1 MIVEKVKY
9 TAQFENGQIVA
20 QWIGIEASPGFEETA
35 DQTFQLVQEKIAK
48 WHQQSNPQNV
58 APAQQGPRG
67 ELPTI
72 NRAVERLLVLIE
84 AAQSVEELSGYYEK
98 AMENHLSAEWGKK
111 HASLELCRY
120 RTGARGFAGKPC
132 RGP

>member
-58 APAQQGPRG
+58 APAQQGPMG
-67 ELPTI
+67 ELPVI
-72 NRAVERLLVLIE
+72 NLVDERIIFKIE
-84 AAQSVEELSGYYEK
+84 DCSTLDQLRRYKDECKSPAT
-98 AMENHLSAEWGKK
+98 MEAYVKRFNALNNG
-111 HASLELCRY
+111 
-120 RTGARGFAGKPC
+120 
-132 RGP
+132 

>member
-48 WHQQSNPQNV
+48 WHQQSNPQSV

-67 ELPTI
+67 ELPVI
-72 NRAVERLLVLIE
+72 DRQEERLLLLMDDCKTLSELQPYKVQCYNQKLVE
-84 AAQSVEELSGYYEK
+84 AYLAKFNALTYG
-98 AMENHLSAEWGKK
+98 
-111 HASLELCRY
+111 
-120 RTGARGFAGKPC
+120 
-132 RGP
+132 